1 MIPVCE
7 PTLTGKEKEYV
18 GLCFDTNWISSAGE
32 FIKKFEDGF
41 SEYCGVRHGVACSNG
56 STALHLA
63 VESLGIGKGD
73 EVIMPDFTIISCAKS
88 ILQSGAK
95 PVFIDVESDTWNIDP
110 KKIREKINSNT
121 KAIMVVHLFGHPCE
135 MDEIMQI
142 ASEHNLKIIEDCAE
156 AHGAEYKGKK
166 VGSFGDVACFS
177 FYSNK
182 IITTG
187 EGGMVITNSDEIAE
201 RLRLLRN
208 LAFTEPRFVHH
219 DFGYNY
225 RLTNVQAAMGVAQL
239 ENIDNFVKAR
249 INNAKSYNEFFKN
262 SDLVRTPICRE
273 GSKTVYW
280 MYSVLLNQHD
290 RDDVMNK
297 LNEKGIQ
304 TRTLFY
310 PMHMQPLLKEKG
322 LVDENER
329 FPVSE
334 DLWKR
339 GFYLPSSS
347 SLTMEQIKFI
357 SETLLGVLNGNTN

>member
-18 GLCFDTNWISSAGE
+18 LECLDTNWISSAGE
-32 FIKKFEDGF
+32 FIKRFEDGF
-41 SEYCGVRHGVACSNG
+41 SDYCGVKHGIACSNG
-56 STALHLA
+56 STALHLG

-73 EVIMPDFTIISCAKS
+73 EVIMPDFTIVSCANA

-95 PVFIDVESDTWNIDP
+95 PVFVDVESDTWNIDP
-110 KKIREKINSNT
+110 KKIKEKINSNT

-142 ASEHNLKIIEDCAE
+142 ASENNLKVIEDCAE
-156 AHGAEYKGKK
+156 AHGAKYKGRKI
-166 VGSFGDVACFS
+166 GSFGDVACFS

-187 EGGMVITNSDEIAE
+187 EGGMVITNNDETAE
-201 RLRLLRN
+201 KLRLLRN
-208 LAFTEPRFVHH
+208 LAFTQPRFIHN

-239 ENIDNFVKAR
+239 ENIDNFVRSR
-249 INNAKSYNEFFKN
+249 INNAKMYNEFFKN
-262 SDLVRTPICRE
+262 SEFVRTPICRE
-273 GSKTVYW
+273 GNKNVYW
-280 MYSVLLNQHD
+280 MYSILLNNHD
-290 RDDVMNK
+290 RDEVMNK
-297 LNEKGIQ
+297 LGKKGIQ
-304 TRTLFY
+304 TRTLFC
-310 PMHMQPLLKEKG
+310 PMHMQPMFKKRG
-322 LVDENER
+322 LIDENEQ

-347 SLTMEQIKFI
+347 SLKIEEIKLI
-357 SETLLGVLNGNTN
+357 SETLLEILNENPN